1 MVAAVIGV
9 LAVGAALGAG
19 QLVAGLVAPASS
31 PFLAVGDAVIRLS
44 PQALTEFAKSAFGTA
59 DKPVLLAGMAVV
71 IAAVAA
77 VAGLLA
83 RRRAGP
89 GSCWS
94 WCSGCSAS
102 PP

>member
-1 MVAAVIGV
+1 M
-9 LAVGAALGAG
+9 GAALAAG
-19 QLVAGLVAPASS
+19 QLVAGLLSPASA

-44 PQALTEFAKSAFGTA
+44 PQPVVEFAKNTFGTA

-83 RRRAGP
+83 RRRAR
-89 GSCWS
+89 
-94 WCSGCSAS
+94 ARA
-102 PP
+102 